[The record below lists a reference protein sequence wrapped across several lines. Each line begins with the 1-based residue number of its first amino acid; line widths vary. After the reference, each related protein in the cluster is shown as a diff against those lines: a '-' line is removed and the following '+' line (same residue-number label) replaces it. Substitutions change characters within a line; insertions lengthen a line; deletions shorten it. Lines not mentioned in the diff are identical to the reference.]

1 MMGVSQTVSAIA
13 TVSETVS
20 VSVVSQTV
28 AVSVSETVSASVV
41 SQSVA
46 VVGIGISLWLG
57 IGGPLGDVDD
67 SGRVGDI
74 TAGGGVSSGNG
85 GDGGGSVSSDMDGG
99 RGGVG
104 GDSVVAES
112 VVSQTVAVVG
122 IGIGLRLGRNK
133 CHKGNQNSYLHVL
146 SS

>member
-1 MMGVSQTVSAIA
+1 MSGVSQTVAIV
-13 TVSETVS
+13 TVSKTVS
-20 VSVVSQTV
+20 MSVVSQTV

-46 VVGIGISLWLG
+46 VVGIGIGLSLWLG
-57 IGGPLGDVDD
+57 IGGPLGDMDD

-74 TAGGGVSSGNG
+74 TTGGG
-85 GDGGGSVSSDMDGG
+85 VSSDMDGG

-112 VVSQTVAVVG
+112 VVSQTGVSV
-122 IGIGLRLGRNK
+122 
-133 CHKGNQNSYLHVL
+133 